1 MWSKAHNDFRNFS
14 KRRVNNSQFVTFF
27 GYFLPSYFQK
37 NVQMTLNF
45 QRKAYLFNC
54 IGCINLITDQYLEIR
69 RTPKNQF
76 LRKFEK
82 KSIFWHYLS
91 FKLCKHVLN
100 VLKILEKLLLY
111 DFYMISKNDKNSKFF
126 ALVVL
131 LQKDVVLNFFKSI
144 FKSNLFLEDDAIE
157 KF

>member
-1 MWSKAHNDFRNFS
+1 MKSASMWSKAHHDFRNFS

-45 QRKAYLFNC
+45 QRKLSLFNC
-54 IGCINLITDQYLEIR
+54 IGCINLLTDQYLEIWH
-69 RTPKNQF
+69 TPKNQF
-76 LRKFEK
+76 LRKFVK

-91 FKLCKHVLN
+91 FNFCKHVLN

-111 DFYMISKNDKNSKFF
+111 GSTWYLRMIRIASFLHLWRSSKRM
-126 ALVVL
+126 
-131 LQKDVVLNFFKSI
+131 
-144 FKSNLFLEDDAIE
+144 LF
-157 KF
+157 